1 MDYDSFKNTPCGRL
15 TPTLDGHYAFVPK
28 KLPPEIEL
36 SWDLVSRLSE
46 ADRAL
51 SELSGA
57 ASKLPNPHLL
67 IMPFTR
73 KEAVLSS
80 RIEGTVASLSDLIS
94 FEALGL
100 FPDDDLASTQD
111 LEEVANYVQAMELGL
126 RRLAELP
133 VSLRL
138 MKEIHCR
145 LMKGVRGE
153 NKMPGEFRNRQ
164 NWLGPP
170 HTRIEDAIYVP
181 PPVSEMLELLDDLEK
196 YIHAESALPPLVRMA
211 IIHYQFEAIHPFLD
225 GNGRIGRL
233 LITLLMVAQGLLTQP
248 LLYLSAYFERSRS
261 NYYDQLLAVSQ
272 RGAWQDWIKYFLN
285 GVSLQS
291 KDALARADKLLTL
304 NQSYR
309 HRVGEKRASAHLFVL
324 LDSLFSRPV
333 VSVKSV
339 ATQLRV
345 TPKSAQQH
353 IDRLLA
359 EGILNEATG
368 KKRNRV
374 YVAPEIFKILDV

>member
-1 MDYDSFKNTPCGRL
+1 
-15 TPTLDGHYAFVPK
+15 
-28 KLPPEIEL
+28 
-36 SWDLVSRLSE
+36 
-46 ADRAL
+46 
-51 SELSGA
+51 
-57 ASKLPNPHLL
+57 
-67 IMPFTR
+67 MPFTR